1 MFQTRECD
9 QHLSSFRNRSRGDQR
24 DQWAAMSPPRLTGA
38 LRSFSIVSRKEELS
52 EKHFDLKVSSSPVP
66 RACPA
71 QIDEVITPRQLWI
84 RHLWPAGERAVLN

>member
-1 MFQTRECD
+1 MFQTRECV